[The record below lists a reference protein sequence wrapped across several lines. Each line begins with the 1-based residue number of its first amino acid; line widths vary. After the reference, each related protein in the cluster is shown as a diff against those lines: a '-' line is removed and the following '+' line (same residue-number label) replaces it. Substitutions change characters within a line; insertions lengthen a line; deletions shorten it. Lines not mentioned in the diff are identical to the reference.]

1 MNMQPND
8 LDAGVK
14 TELVFL
20 TGWGEQDSHTLSLHA
35 GGPNPHSNAGTP
47 YTGISGRELVVMIK
61 APQTCAKDSA
71 QWFIP
76 SAYRLCEGRNH
87 EVQRQNGEYWFLSID
102 IDKNN
107 LDPPE
112 RAVVLCVDEKS
123 QIQALDRAQPG
134 LPLKKCR
141 DVVLETRLRHDDPR
155 LQAPRHDHPVRGAR
169 CEVWPSYRGMPAAAP
184 AARQCIFFRCAR
196 GARNF
201 CAFCAAS
208 TAPFS
213 SRATSIWCLAVKRI
227 RKQSGFE
234 QR

>member
-76 SAYRLCEGRNH
+76 SA
-87 EVQRQNGEYWFLSID
+87 
-102 IDKNN
+102 
-107 LDPPE
+107 
-112 RAVVLCVDEKS
+112 
-123 QIQALDRAQPG
+123 
-134 LPLKKCR
+134 
-141 DVVLETRLRHDDPR
+141 
-155 LQAPRHDHPVRGAR
+155 
-169 CEVWPSYRGMPAAAP
+169 
-184 AARQCIFFRCAR
+184 
-196 GARNF
+196 
-201 CAFCAAS
+201 
-208 TAPFS
+208 
-213 SRATSIWCLAVKRI
+213 
-227 RKQSGFE
+227 
-234 QR
+234 